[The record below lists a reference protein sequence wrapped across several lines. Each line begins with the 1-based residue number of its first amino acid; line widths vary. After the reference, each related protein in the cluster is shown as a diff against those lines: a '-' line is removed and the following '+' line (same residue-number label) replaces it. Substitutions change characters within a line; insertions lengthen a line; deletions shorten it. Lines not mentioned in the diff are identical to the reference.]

1 MTAVETVDGPE
12 RFGVPY
18 HRDTVR
24 IGPFEKEPLD
34 LWYLLD
40 SASTASGC
48 GIRVASAEWLL
59 GALEAAGVDVRA
71 FDRSAV
77 RAVAQDCGVEQVQ
90 VFAGWLARAG
100 HPGPVSAPDHRR
112 PPVDRLLDALDQA
125 GVVLGAY
132 DTRLPRDLVEDH
144 GPRSVRTV
152 TGWIGRVGRREE
164 RSRVT

>member
-100 HPGPVSAPDHRR
+100 HPGPVSARTT
-112 PPVDRLLDALDQA
+112 
-125 GVVLGAY
+125 GVLSSTGCSTPS
-132 DTRLPRDLVEDH
+132 TRLGSSWAPTTPACPGTWSRTTGH
-144 GPRSVRTV
+144 ARSAPSPAGSAASGGARNA
-152 TGWIGRVGRREE
+152 RE
-164 RSRVT
+164 